1 MFSPAPPDVV
11 IIVAIKER
19 GEHQNN
25 FHNEQSRNRVG
36 QAVTLIYMY
45 SIGSHLSKQQLGP
58 EGVRITKLR
67 LHVAFKPVPKPV
79 SIEPAWNPQV

>member
-25 FHNEQSRNRVG
+25 FHNKESRNRVG
-36 QAVTLIYMY
+36 QAVILICMY
-45 SIGSHLSKQQLGP
+45 SIESHLSKQQLGP
-58 EGVRITKLR
+58 EGVWITR
-67 LHVAFKPVPKPV
+67 YVM
-79 SIEPAWNPQV
+79 